1 MAATELAADAVA
13 KALEAVAE
21 GRSPPASPM
30 TMNPLH
36 IEEGGTSGSVSER
49 VSRRLRGVSVEDLVD
64 PGDEGASEGAR
75 GDTEPSRAGPAFLA
89 PGRAGE
95 RGAPFG

>member
-1 MAATELAADAVA
+1 MVFAKGQDNIGATIQCSSQPPVQSAD
-13 KALEAVAE
+13 
-21 GRSPPASPM
+21 
-30 TMNPLH
+30 
-36 IEEGGTSGSVSER
+36 GGAR
-49 VSRRLRGVSVEDLVD
+49 DRGVSVEDLVD

-95 RGAPFG
+95 RGALFG

>member
-1 MAATELAADAVA
+1 MLSTGASTPWRRFAWYCSCSWHGFAKGQNNIGATTLCSSQPPVQSAD
-13 KALEAVAE
+13 
-21 GRSPPASPM
+21 
-30 TMNPLH
+30 
-36 IEEGGTSGSVSER
+36 GGARG
-49 VSRRLRGVSVEDLVD
+49 RGVPVEDLVD

>member
-49 VSRRLRGVSVEDLVD
+49 VSRRLRGVSVEDLKSSLRHAPVWLQVAVVATVLTVL
-64 PGDEGASEGAR
+64 ETSEPR
-75 GDTEPSRAGPAFLA
+75 LLLKPL
-89 PGRAGE
+89 
-95 RGAPFG
+95 